1 MTRVVKSP
9 EVRREELIEAAEA
22 LFLTRGYEQT
32 SVRDIVA
39 RAGVAKGLFY
49 YYFDS
54 KDAVLDA
61 IAARYIGALAGIVE
75 AVAGRDDLDAIGKIR
90 RIFTAILG
98 GFGVADGGIE
108 RLATIFDRRR
118 HGALHSRLATG
129 FAGQVAPSLAAI
141 FRQGV
146 REGLF
151 STEHPEFVAQTLLT
165 WAVSLHHTVDLP
177 LDPAISPGPT
187 ARAVED
193 AVERLLGAPAGSLGI
208 TETIEAAVSAL
219 SNVSTPSS

>member
-1 MTRVVKSP
+1 MRVVKSP
-9 EVRREELIEAAEA
+9 EVRRDELIEAAES
-22 LFLTRGYEQT
+22 LFLTQGYEQT

-54 KDAVLDA
+54 KEAVLDA
-61 IAARYIGALAGIVE
+61 IAARYVAALAGIVDT
-75 AVAGRDDLDAIGKIR
+75 VAGEDDLDAIGKIQ
-90 RIFTAILG
+90 RIFVTILE

-108 RLATIFDRRR
+108 RLGTIFDRHR

-151 STEHPEFVAQTLLT
+151 STEHPDFVAQTLLT
-165 WAVSLHHTVDLP
+165 WAVSLHHTVELP
-177 LDPAISPGPT
+177 LDPALSPEPT

-208 TETIEAAVSAL
+208 AETIEAAVSVL
-219 SNVSTPSS
+219 STGSAPSS